1 MTKNQIAE
9 NNVKALYAWR
19 KALKSMELSQ
29 IQEHSRLRS
38 CTAWVYV
45 NSDYYFLMSHSTIVA
60 AIRKSDGLCIDAL
73 RFVYGY
79 TATSAQHIS
88 KFFHDFAPYT
98 YYTNSVRYYA

>member
-1 MTKNQIAE
+1 MTKAQIAD
-9 NNVKALYAWR
+9 NNVHALSAWR
-19 KALKSMELSQ
+19 KACKSMEVSQ
-29 IQEHSRLRS
+29 IQQYSRLRT

-45 NSDYYFLMSHSTIVA
+45 NSDYYFLMSYNTIVA
-60 AIRKSDGLCIDAL
+60 AVRKSDGLCIDAL

-98 YYTNSVRYYA
+98 YYTNSIRYIA